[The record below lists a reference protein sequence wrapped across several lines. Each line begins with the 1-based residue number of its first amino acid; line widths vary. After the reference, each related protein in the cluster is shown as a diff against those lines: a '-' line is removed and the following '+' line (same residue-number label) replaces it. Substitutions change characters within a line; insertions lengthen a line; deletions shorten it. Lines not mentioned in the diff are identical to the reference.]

1 MIIIPN
7 RSRFSDSCIILGIIF
22 FSFWQLLKS
31 SLSRPHNDDDDN
43 YLQIEISNLVL
54 FNFIP
59 TTNIWLL
66 KLFGKVSFG
75 KLIINYT

>member
-7 RSRFSDSCIILGIIF
+7 RSRFSDSLYHFRNNF
-22 FSFWQLLKS
+22 FFWQLLKS
-31 SLSRPHNDDDDN
+31 SLILPHNDDDDN

-54 FNFIP
+54 FNFIL

-66 KLFGKVSFG
+66 KLFEKVSFR